1 MTSTNNRTI
10 NGYETI
16 EGELVLSEITNS
28 VLVTDSDGLVYGIN
42 NYISNLTSGVQSQIN
57 TINTTLANKED
68 LLTAA
73 NKLDMAY
80 VGSGNVTSD
89 ELDMNIGNTTFNIYN
104 TFLSVTGSIDSLTQ
118 NKQNLF
124 LNNVSST
131 LASNVA
137 NYNYDFRRS
146 DTSGQNFY
154 IGNSNTST
162 TATSNLYLS
171 GPNNNSAFSIS
182 VGNRSTTLTHNN
194 SGN

>member
-16 EGELVLSEITNS
+16 DGELVLSEITNQ
-28 VLVTDSDGLVYGIN
+28 VLATDSDGLVYGIN
-42 NYISNLTSGVQSQIN
+42 NYISNLTSDVQSQIN

-80 VGSGNVTSD
+80 VGSGNVSSD

-124 LNNVSST
+124 LNNISST
-131 LASNVA
+131 LTSNVA

-146 DTSGQNFY
+146 DTNGQNFY
-154 IGNSNTST
+154 IGSPCIR
-162 TATSNLYLS
+162 Y
-171 GPNNNSAFSIS
+171 II
-182 VGNRSTTLTHNN
+182 
-194 SGN
+194 

>member
-16 EGELVLSEITNS
+16 EGELVLSEITNQ
-28 VLVTDSDGLVYGIN
+28 VLATDSDGLVYGIN
-42 NYISNLTSGVQSQIN
+42 NYISNLTSDVQSQIN

-80 VGSGNVTSD
+80 VGSGNVSSD

-118 NKQNLF
+118 NKQNL
-124 LNNVSST
+124 LSST
-131 LASNVA
+131 NLLNAS
-137 NYNYDFRRS
+137 
-146 DTSGQNFY
+146 Y
-154 IGNSNTST
+154 IGTGIINNTVF
-162 TATSNLYLS
+162 NYLS
-171 GPNNNSAFSIS
+171 GVTSDIQTQINSINLLMIINF
-182 VGNRSTTLTHNN
+182 VYFVLNCQYYQ
-194 SGN
+194 